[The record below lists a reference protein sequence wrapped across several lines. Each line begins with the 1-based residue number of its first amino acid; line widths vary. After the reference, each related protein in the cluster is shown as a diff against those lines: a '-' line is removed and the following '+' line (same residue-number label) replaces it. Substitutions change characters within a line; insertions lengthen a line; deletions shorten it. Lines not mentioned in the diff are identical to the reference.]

1 MSLRIIL
8 SDASLTINEEL
19 SNVNVYNYVNEA
31 LKHFDNIDEVSI
43 LMIINTGVQLIE
55 IKIK

>member
-8 SDASLTINEEL
+8 ADPSLTINEEL
-19 SNVNVYNYVNEA
+19 SNVNVYDYVNEA